1 MAISLRGV
9 IEDVIYRNDNNDYT
23 VLEIDA
29 DGELVTATGTMPRG
43 AVGECVTLFGDYTYH
58 REFGKQFAFTSYEKS
73 LPSEEE
79 GIIQYLSG
87 GSLKGIGPVTAVKI
101 VNKFGKDTFDVIEN
115 HPEWLSDIP
124 GITRKKAKDISESFR
139 GQADFRQVMVFFQD
153 YMGTGEITKIYKRLG
168 ASAVGIVKDNPY
180 VLCEGNYGIT
190 FAKADEMAKSFGF
203 AKDNLSR
210 VQNGLLYLL
219 KYNADMHGHT
229 CMPRDSIIDAAAELL
244 QISCERVA
252 EVIDILLKS
261 RELALF
267 YDGEREYLM
276 TSEVEEAEEYITDAL
291 NNLMAGVI
299 SISRRDIAAIIEETE
314 IRLGL
319 SYATLQREAIFRAVS
334 SGVSIITGGPGTGKT
349 TVVRALITIFR
360 SLGLKVA
367 LCAPTGRA
375 AKRLSEATAE
385 PAKTIH
391 RMLEMERGEHDEIR
405 FMRNA
410 RCPLDERVIIVD
422 EASMV
427 DLSLMN
433 ALMHAI
439 ARGSRLILIGDS
451 DQLPSVGA
459 GNVLSDVIAGVPD
472 LVTSLTEIF
481 RQSRESLIVTNAHR
495 INSGAAPTLNVTD
508 NDFFF
513 VRREREEDIPGA
525 VADLIL
531 DRLPRAYGED
541 IRADIQV
548 ITPSKKGAGGVEMLN
563 RELQARINPP
573 LKFKKERAAH
583 GTVFREGD
591 RVMQTVNNYELEWS
605 RGGLTGLGIFN
616 GDIGIIESIDFNAEV
631 MEITFDERTVSYPFD
646 NLDELE
652 LAYAITV
659 HKSQGSEYPVVIIPM
674 YRCAPM
680 LLTRNLLYTAVTR
693 AKRMVILVGKSDI
706 PARMVANN
714 REVHRFT
721 TLRARI
727 CTK

>member
-1 MAISLRGV
+1 MAISLHGV
-9 IEDVIYRNDNNDYT
+9 IENVIYRNDNNDYT
-23 VLEIDA
+23 VLEIVA
-29 DGELVTATGTMPRG
+29 EGEAVTATGTMPMG

-124 GITRKKAKDISESFR
+124 GITRKKAKSISESFR
-139 GQADFRQVMVFFQD
+139 GQADFRQVMDFFQD

-210 VQNGLLYLL
+210 VQSGLLYLL

-244 QISCERVA
+244 QISGERVA

-267 YDGEREYLM
+267 YDGEREYVM

-531 DRLPRAYGED
+531 ERLPRAYGEE

-548 ITPSKKGAGGVEMLN
+548 ITPSKKGAGGVDTLN

-616 GDIGIIESIDFNAEV
+616 GDIGVIESIDFNSEL

-706 PARMVANN
+706 PTRMVANN

-727 CTK
+727 CAK